1 MQAGILV
8 IWAIGLAGALVPTI
22 VILKLSRLVI
32 STLHD
37 LLALSRAIGVAA
49 RGIDKHASIVPTLPD
64 LRPPAR
70 QLADVASAAGQSLQ
84 SIGRQLENLPGTR

>member
-32 STLHD
+32 STLWD
-37 LLALSRAIGVAA
+37 LLSLSRAIGVVAQ
-49 RGIDKHASIVPTLPD
+49 GIDEHASVVPTLPD
-64 LRPPAR
+64 LRPAAR
-70 QLADVASAAGQSLQ
+70 QLADVASAAGQSLP
-84 SIGRQLENLPGTR
+84 SIGRQLEKLAGTR